1 MTWFICTALVLGAG
15 YYVLLPLFREPKSLP
30 GADLPAETEL
40 DWLLERKAV
49 IYRNIKDLDFEHA
62 MGRLSDADHGRLQ
75 ADYKNDAALL
85 LQKMDQLG
93 DSAVLDETIEKD
105 IAARTSAL
113 SAGKTRQ
120 KNLRCPSCGAET
132 SPGKKYCADCGKRL

>member
-1 MTWFICTALVLGAG
+1 MIWFICAALVLGTG
-15 YYVLLPLFREPKSLP
+15 YYVLIPLFREPKSVP
-30 GADLPAETEL
+30 GVDLPDETEF

-93 DSAVLDETIEKD
+93 DSAVLDESIEKE
-105 IAARTSAL
+105 IAARASGR
-113 SAGKTRQ
+113 SMYKPRQ
-120 KNLRCPSCGAET
+120 KNIQCPSCGAET